1 MPAFLPTNCLPRRSS
16 PPRMSQD
23 DSTRRVFPIA
33 QAPGAVGHAGGADAC
48 SGAESFALM
57 VLGDAMTPEFE
68 EGEVIVIEPEGLAT
82 DGSFVLAH
90 ANGEWIFRQ
99 LRASGDGWALHA
111 LAPDYPAIPLESLA
125 AVRGVVIQKSRPGR
139 RRATKRYVP

>member
-1 MPAFLPTNCLPRRSS
+1 MTTDNQAGEPSRRIVPITPLVSPAPENAHGSS
-16 PPRMSQD
+16 
-23 DSTRRVFPIA
+23 
-33 QAPGAVGHAGGADAC
+33 DAC

-57 VLGDAMTPEFE
+57 VLGDAMLPEFE

-90 ANGEWIFRQ
+90 VNDEWIFRQ
-99 LRASGDGWALHA
+99 LRAAGDGWALHA
-111 LAPDYPAIPLESLA
+111 LAPGHPVIPIESLA
-125 AVRGVVIQKSRPGR
+125 AVRGVIIQKSRPGR